1 MAHGVGDGEGRTVST
16 CGLRLGRLASRVE
29 MEVDTSTGSQSS
41 EPGGTGS
48 PPGIGRHLGEVIGF
62 RRRYG
67 TRVRSTF
74 VRRLRS
80 TVSST
85 HVGGPGEG
93 GLNPVEGDG
102 VRQTEG
108 QQTFA
113 LQTKDWSLETLRGT
127 TQPPN

>member
-1 MAHGVGDGEGRTVST
+1 M
-16 CGLRLGRLASRVE
+16 
-29 MEVDTSTGSQSS
+29 SS
-41 EPGGTGS
+41 A
-48 PPGIGRHLGEVIGF
+48 
-62 RRRYG
+62 
-67 TRVRSTF
+67 
-74 VRRLRS
+74 
-80 TVSST
+80 
-85 HVGGPGEG
+85 HVGGTGEG